1 MQSIENMA
9 RAHEPSAP
17 ARPERPETRARRAR
31 AQSVELPDPVA
42 AQTEIMESDP
52 LNLPTRSATPFGVP
66 NVELSP
72 TPEGDR
78 KRLPTMS
85 QSIAPQLKSESRFES
100 VRTLRSRPRP
110 SGSRGARSLRVLS
123 RLPEPRDVPQLPPRA
138 RAVAAP
144 PPPAMAPALALTQ

>member
-9 RAHEPSAP
+9 RAHEPSP

-31 AQSVELPDPVA
+31 AQSVELPPV

-85 QSIAPQLKSESRFES
+85 QSIAPQLKSQSRSES

>member
-1 MQSIENMA
+1 MA
-9 RAHEPSAP
+9 RAHEPSDAP
-17 ARPERPETRARRAR
+17 AARPERPETRARRAR
-31 AQSVELPDPVA
+31 AQSVELPPDPPAMA